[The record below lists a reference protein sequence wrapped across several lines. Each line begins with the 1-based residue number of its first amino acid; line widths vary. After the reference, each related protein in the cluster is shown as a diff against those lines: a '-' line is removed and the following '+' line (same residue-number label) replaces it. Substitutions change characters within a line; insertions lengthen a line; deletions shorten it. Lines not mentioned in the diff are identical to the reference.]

1 MIVVVPINSS
11 GTVAYSSGTAASS
24 SLMSYSIAKIW

>member
-11 GTVAYSSGTAASS
+11 GTVASSSGTAASS